1 MVVVKGMQVG
11 YSLLAVLM
19 PFLAFAENARAP
31 MDWHPVQTN
40 EIARWKAENKAPDGV
55 VADVAARSVRFLA

>member
-1 MVVVKGMQVG
+1 MVVVKGMKVG

-31 MDWHPVQTN
+31 MHWHPMQTN
-40 EIARWKAENKAPDGV
+40 AIAHWKAENTTANLRAWP
-55 VADVAARSVRFLA
+55 RC